1 MSKDDIK
8 ENVALVYLKSL
19 IRGVILS
26 IVLLLVTAIVFHFS
40 NLDPTHIDTVTFI
53 ITVLSIVY
61 AAIYGSFKIK
71 SKGYLHGGIIGLL
84 YMIVVAMIS
93 LFVQKGNIHYKGLI
107 IMMIMSLVIGIFSGM
122 IGILL
127 GDRQ

>member
-8 ENVALVYLKSL
+8 ENVALVYLKAL

-40 NLDPTHIDTVTFI
+40 NLDPTYIDTVTFI

>member
-8 ENVALVYLKSL
+8 ENVALVYLRAL
-19 IRGVILS
+19 IRGVVLS
-26 IVLLLVTAIVFHFS
+26 IVLLLVTALVFHFS
-40 NLDPTHIDTVTFI
+40 NLDPAHIDTVTFI

-61 AAIYGSFKIK
+61 AAVYGSFKIK
-71 SKGYLHGGIIGLL
+71 SKGYLHGGIIGTL
-84 YMIVVAMIS
+84 YMVVVAMIS
-93 LFVQKGNIHYKGLI
+93 LFIQKGNINYKGLF
-107 IMMIMSLVIGIFSGM
+107 IMLIMALVIGIFSGM